1 MIIWKAVHSCHCKPF
16 NLASSTHTQPHNP
29 RLFFSFI
36 YVWRLDFRDKH
47 SEFFENLT
55 SASSFLRKMLF
66 LINIYETML
75 CVQTTVCCAMS
86 ISEYV
91 LVQHSG
97 RDPKWYTDKN
107 IVDKFV

>member
-1 MIIWKAVHSCHCKPF
+1 
-16 NLASSTHTQPHNP
+16 
-29 RLFFSFI
+29 
-36 YVWRLDFRDKH
+36 
-47 SEFFENLT
+47 
-55 SASSFLRKMLF
+55 MLF

-97 RDPKWYTDKN
+97 RDPKWWTDKN